1 MWFGHGA
8 DDAHRFV
15 LGLLGWMLQ
24 GLDENGRDQAL
35 DNLRATLIAHDTGRG
50 VLYDSATWTIQAT
63 RT

>member
-1 MWFGHGA
+1 MWFGTDA

-24 GLDENGRDQAL
+24 GLDHAGRARAL
-35 DNLRATLIAHDTGRG
+35 DSLHASAASHASSQG
-50 VLYDSATWTIQAT
+50 VLYDSAAWIISAA